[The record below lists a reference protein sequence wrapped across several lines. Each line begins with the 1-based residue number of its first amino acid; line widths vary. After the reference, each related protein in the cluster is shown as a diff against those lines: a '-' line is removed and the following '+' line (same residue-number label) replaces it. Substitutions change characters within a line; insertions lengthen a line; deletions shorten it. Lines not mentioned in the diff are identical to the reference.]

1 MSPNLQVVLEEA
13 RKLPADER
21 RELADLIL
29 KDLSSSNDSEDDER
43 VQAARAIVRET
54 SGSMAGLDRATLI
67 MLAEGDEEVYA

>member
-13 RKLPADER
+13 RKLPVDER

-29 KDLSSSNDSEDDER
+29 KDLSSNVRVEDKEM
-43 VQAARAIVRET
+43 QAARAIVRET

-67 MLAEGDEEVYA
+67 MLAEDEEYCGY

>member
-1 MSPNLQVVLEEA
+1 MSLNLQVVLEEA
-13 RKLPADER
+13 RKLPVDKR

-29 KDLSSSNDSEDDER
+29 KDLGSHAREEDEE

-67 MLAEGDEEVYA
+67 MLVEDEEYCGY

>member
-1 MSPNLQVVLEEA
+1 MSLNLQVVLEEA
-13 RKLPADER
+13 RKLPVDKR

-29 KDLSSSNDSEDDER
+29 KDLGSNAREEDEE

-67 MLAEGDEEVYA
+67 MLAEDEEYCGY

>member
-21 RELADLIL
+21 RELAALIL
-29 KDLSSSNDSEDDER
+29 KDFSSSNARKEEDG
-43 VQAARAIVRET
+43 VKAARAIVAET

-67 MLAEGDEEVYA
+67 MLAEDEEYCGY

>member
-1 MSPNLQVVLEEA
+1 MSLNLQVVLEEA
-13 RKLPADER
+13 QILPVDER

-29 KDLSSSNDSEDDER
+29 KDLGSNAREEDEE

-67 MLAEGDEEVYA
+67 MLAEDEEYCGY

>member
-1 MSPNLQVVLEEA
+1 MSPNLQGVLEEA

-29 KDLSSSNDSEDDER
+29 KDLSSNGTEEDEG

-67 MLAEGDEEVYA
+67 LLAEDEEYCGY